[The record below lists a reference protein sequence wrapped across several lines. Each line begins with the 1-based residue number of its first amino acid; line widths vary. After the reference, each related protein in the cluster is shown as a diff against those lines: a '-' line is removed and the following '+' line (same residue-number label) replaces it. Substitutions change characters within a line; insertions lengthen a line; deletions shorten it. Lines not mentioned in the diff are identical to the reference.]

1 MRFKNR
7 NMDRIEKLCS
17 YLDKCLTFADVGCDH
32 GYCTRYM
39 LKNGLCERAVIS
51 DISAKCLQKAENLLA
66 KYIKNGVVSSVCCN
80 GLESI
85 SDETEQI
92 LIAGMGGEEIVSIFK
107 NSFIPRSFVLQPM
120 KNIRAVRE
128 YLLLNGAHI
137 TADEPFESGGKFY
150 FVIKGKRD
158 GLPTEYNG
166 KQLEFGLN
174 LKGEDTKK
182 YINSELT
189 KKRAYLERDLKADT
203 RRKIEEEIRFMEDV
217 INEG

>member
-1 MRFKNR
+1 
-7 NMDRIEKLCS
+7 MDRIEKLCS
-17 YLDKCLTFADVGCDH
+17 YLDKCVTFADVGCDH

-51 DISAKCLQKAENLLA
+51 DISAKCLQKAEKLLA
-66 KYIKNGVVSSVCCN
+66 ECIKNGVVSSVRCN
-80 GLESI
+80 GLEGI
-85 SDETEQI
+85 SEDTEQV
-92 LIAGMGGEEIVSIFK
+92 LIAGMGGEEMVNIFK

-128 YLLLNGAHI
+128 YLLSNGAHI
-137 TADEPFESGGKFY
+137 TADEPFESCGKFY

-158 GLPTEYNG
+158 GVPTEYNG

-174 LKGEDTKK
+174 LTGEATKK
-182 YINSELT
+182 YIKNELT
-189 KKRAYLERDLKADT
+189 KKRAYLERDLKDGT
-203 RRKIEEEIRFMEDV
+203 RRKIENDIRFMEGV

>member
-1 MRFKNR
+1 
-7 NMDRIEKLCS
+7 MDRIEKLCS
-17 YLDKCLTFADVGCDH
+17 YLDKCVTFADVGCDH

-51 DISAKCLQKAENLLA
+51 DISAKCLQKAEKLLA
-66 KYIKNGVVSSVCCN
+66 ECIKNGVVSSVRCN
-80 GLESI
+80 GLEGI
-85 SDETEQI
+85 SEDAEQV
-92 LIAGMGGEEIVSIFK
+92 LIAGMGGEEIVNIFK

-128 YLLLNGAHI
+128 YLLSNGAHI
-137 TADEPFESGGKFY
+137 TADEPFESCGKFY

-158 GLPTEYNG
+158 GVPTEYNG

-174 LKGEDTKK
+174 LTGEATKK
-182 YINSELT
+182 YIKNELT
-189 KKRAYLERDLKADT
+189 KKRAYLERDLKDGT
-203 RRKIEEEIRFMEDV
+203 RRKIENDIRFMEGV

>member
-1 MRFKNR
+1 
-7 NMDRIEKLCS
+7 MDRIEKLCS
-17 YLDKCLTFADVGCDH
+17 YLDKCVTFADVGCDH

-51 DISAKCLQKAENLLA
+51 DISAKCLQKAEKLLA
-66 KYIKNGVVSSVCCN
+66 ECIKNGVVSSVCCN
-80 GLESI
+80 GLEGI
-85 SDETEQI
+85 SEDTEQV

-128 YLLLNGAHI
+128 YLLSNGAHI
-137 TADEPFESGGKFY
+137 TTDEPFESCGKFY

-158 GLPTEYNG
+158 GVPTEYNG

-174 LKGEDTKK
+174 LTGEATKK
-182 YINSELT
+182 YIQSELT
-189 KKRAYLERDLKADT
+189 KKRAYLERDLKEDT
-203 RRKIEEEIRFMEDV
+203 RRKIEEEIRFMEGV
-217 INEG
+217 INES